1 MRFTQKKVED
11 CFDHSAIYEY
21 RLETPTTETSIRAL
35 GQELGRL
42 QYFPDFPR
50 PFYRILAEGGL
61 QIRGVQGERDFQAV
75 FPLSNR
81 PKKGVLEEILKRL

>member
-1 MRFTQKKVED
+1 MRFTQKRVED

-50 PFYRILAEGGL
+50 PFYRILAEDL

-81 PKKGVLEEILKRL
+81 PKRKGALEEILKKL